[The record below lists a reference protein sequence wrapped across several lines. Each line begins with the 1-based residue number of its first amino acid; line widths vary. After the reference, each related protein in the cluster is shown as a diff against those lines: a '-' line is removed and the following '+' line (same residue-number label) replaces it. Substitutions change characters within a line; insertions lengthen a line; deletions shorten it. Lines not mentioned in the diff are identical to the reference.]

1 MGITASLSKGLD
13 LTSDAL
19 KRTMEFQKVKFFE
32 LFKYYII
39 SFLIGIAGVVVMAI
53 PLAILFFLVA
63 SSIAV
68 GWIAL
73 VGAVLLGIVALAII
87 VVAAVFSTSVI
98 LASIRYVMSGQKE
111 AYLQNRDYKPS
122 LGYVLFYGIV
132 VGAAYVLL
140 LGIPLFLLFGSM
152 LAPLLSQNNSAAAAG
167 LMVGGAML
175 GYVLLFVGALIFV
188 VFMALFSLAFV
199 YGIYEIAAEGLA
211 PVAALKRSYALLKAN
226 FWETIAFMV
235 IMIGVG
241 YAIGLASNVII
252 LPLVLISVFFPPF
265 LIISIPLLVVVSL
278 ATRVLMVPLYVFFW
292 QKIRSAQV

>member
-1 MGITASLSKGLD
+1 MGITASLSKGFD

-19 KRTMEFQKVKFFE
+19 KRTLEFQKVKFFE
-32 LFKYYII
+32 LFKYHLVSALLGLAGII
-39 SFLIGIAGVVVMAI
+39 GMAI
-53 PLAILFFLVA
+53 PLAILFLLVA

-68 GWIAL
+68 GWVAL
-73 VGAVLLGIVALAII
+73 VGAVLFGIVALA
-87 VVAAVFSTSVI
+87 VMVAATVFATSVI
-98 LASIRYVMSGQKE
+98 FASIRYVMSGQKE
-111 AYLQNRDYKPS
+111 AYLQNKDYKPA

-132 VGAAYVLL
+132 MGAAYVLL
-140 LGIPLFLLFGSM
+140 LGVPLFLLFGSM
-152 LAPLLSQNNSAAAAG
+152 FAPLLSQNNSAAAAG

-188 VFMALFSLAFV
+188 VFMALFSLAFF

-235 IMIGVG
+235 IMVGVG
-241 YAIGLASNVII
+241 YAIGLASNVIM

-265 LIISIPLLVVVSL
+265 LIISMPLLLAVSL
-278 ATRVLMVPLYVFFW
+278 ATRVLTVPLYVFFW
-292 QKIRSAQV
+292 QKIREPSG